1 MKKNWWLLGT
11 LLAVLFA
18 LCSGAVHAE
27 GIREG
32 QPFPNLAWPSME
44 DGRAVSIANFRGKKT
59 VLHIWASW

>member
-1 MKKNWWLLGT
+1 MKNNCWLLGT
-11 LLAVLFA
+11 LFAGLFA

-32 QPFPNLAWPSME
+32 QPFPNLALPSIE
-44 DGRAVSIANFRGKKT
+44 DGRVVSIANFRGKKT